1 MTPERQ
7 KALDAAFDFGFNM
20 SEMGG
25 WEEPP
30 FSSLPARLELYVDRD
45 DPELRAQFEEG
56 WWEAKKWQAEKNADA
71 DASI

>member
-1 MTPERQ
+1 MTKEQ
-7 KALDAAFDFGFNM
+7 QTAFDTGFNI

-30 FSSLPARLELYVDRD
+30 FSSLEMHLDLYIHKD
-45 DPELRAQFEEG
+45 DPDLRARFTEG

-71 DASI
+71 DASA